1 MNYKLFFESA
11 LAAGKTLYSGWSY
24 KTAMAAIM
32 VVLLHKHAIL
42 FYAFSALV
50 VLDCLTKWLAIAH
63 DYLVKQGKTEP
74 TILQSL
80 IAIKAARSAGLISS
94 EVMKHRFLGKICI
107 YLLCVMAAATADLI
121 MVELSKPA
129 WAVSTII
136 GYLTATELLSIVE
149 NLNAA
154 GVEAVSGLIAAIQKK
169 RG

>member
-24 KTAMAAIM
+24 KTAMTAIM

-107 YLLCVMAAATADLI
+107 YLLCVMAAASADLI

>member
-11 LAAGKTLYSGWSY
+11 FAAGKTLYSGWSY

-32 VVLLHKHAIL
+32 VVLLHRHAIL

-63 DYLVKQGKTEP
+63 DYLVKQGKTAP
-74 TILQSL
+74 TIFQSL

-107 YLLCVMAAATADLI
+107 YLLCVMAAASADLI

-149 NLNAA
+149 NLNAT
-154 GVEAVSGLIAAIQKK
+154 GVEAVKGLIDIVKK
-169 RG
+169 KKV

>member
-11 LAAGKTLYSGWSY
+11 FAAGKTLYSGWSY

-32 VVLLHKHAIL
+32 VVLLHRHAIL

-63 DYLVKQGKTEP
+63 DYLVKQGKTAP
-74 TILQSL
+74 TIFQSL

-107 YLLCVMAAATADLI
+107 YLLCVMAAASADLI

-136 GYLTATELLSIVE
+136 GYLTATELLSIVA

-154 GVEAVSGLIAAIQKK
+154 GVEAVKGLIDIVKK
-169 RG
+169 KKV

>member
-1 MNYKLFFESA
+1 MNYKLYFDSA
-11 LAAGKTLYSGWSY
+11 VGALHTLYTGWGY
-24 KTAMAAIM
+24 KISAAAILTL
-32 VVLLHKHAIL
+32 LLHKHAIL
-42 FYAFSALV
+42 FYAFSLLV
-50 VLDCLTKWLAIAH
+50 FLDCLTKWIAIAH
-63 DYLVKQGKTEP
+63 HYLIEQGQHEP
-74 TILQSL
+74 TLLQSL
-80 IAIKAARSAGLISS
+80 IGIKAARSAGEIKS
-94 EVMKHRFLGKICI
+94 EVMKHRFLGKISV

-154 GVEAVSGLIAAIQKK
+154 GVEAVSGLLEIVAKK

>member
-11 LAAGKTLYSGWSY
+11 FAAGKTLYSGCSY

-32 VVLLHKHAIL
+32 VVLLHRHAIL

-63 DYLVKQGKTEP
+63 DYLVKQGKTAP
-74 TILQSL
+74 TIFQSL

-107 YLLCVMAAATADLI
+107 YLLCVMAAASADLI

-154 GVEAVSGLIAAIQKK
+154 GVEAVKGLIDIVKK
-169 RG
+169 KKV

>member
-11 LAAGKTLYSGWSY
+11 FAAGKTLYSGWSY

-32 VVLLHKHAIL
+32 VVLLHRHSIL
-42 FYAFSALV
+42 FYAFSVLV
-50 VLDCLTKWLAIAH
+50 MLDCLTKWLAIAH
-63 DYLVKQGKTEP
+63 DYLVKQGKTAP
-74 TILQSL
+74 TIFQSL

-107 YLLCVMAAATADLI
+107 YLLCVMAAASADLI

-154 GVEAVSGLIAAIQKK
+154 GVEAVKGLIDIVKK
-169 RG
+169 KKV

>member
-1 MNYKLFFESA
+1 MNYKLFFDSVVG
-11 LAAGKTLYSGWSY
+11 AGKTLYTGWNY
-24 KTAMAAIM
+24 KAVAAAIM
-32 VVLLHKHAIL
+32 VILLHKHAIL

-63 DYLVKQGKTEP
+63 DYLVKQGKTAP
-74 TILQSL
+74 TIFQSL

-107 YLLCVMAAATADLI
+107 YLLCVMAAASADLI
-121 MVELSKPA
+121 MVEISKPA

-154 GVEAVSGLIAAIQKK
+154 GVEAVKGLIDTIKKK
-169 RG
+169 RM

>member
-107 YLLCVMAAATADLI
+107 YLLCVMAAASADLI

-136 GYLTATELLSIVE
+136 SYLTATELLSIVE

-154 GVEAVSGLIAAIQKK
+154 GVEAVKGWIDIVKK
-169 RG
+169 KKV

>member
-1 MNYKLFFESA
+1 MNYKLFFKSA

-24 KTAMAAIM
+24 KTAIAAIM

-63 DYLVKQGKTEP
+63 DYLVKQGKTAP

-107 YLLCVMAAATADLI
+107 YLLCVMAAASADLI

-136 GYLTATELLSIVE
+136 GYLTATELLSICE
-149 NLNAA
+149 NLSDA
-154 GVEAVSGLIAAIQKK
+154 GIEAVGELAAIIKRKK
-169 RG
+169 V

>member
-1 MNYKLFFESA
+1 MNYKLFFEQEF
-11 LAAGKTLYSGWSY
+11 AAGKTLYSGWSY

-32 VVLLHKHAIL
+32 VVLLHRHAIL

-63 DYLVKQGKTEP
+63 DYLVKQGKTAP
-74 TILQSL
+74 TIFQSL

-107 YLLCVMAAATADLI
+107 YLLCVMAAASADLI

-154 GVEAVSGLIAAIQKK
+154 GVEAVKGLIDIVKK
-169 RG
+169 KKV

>member
-50 VLDCLTKWLAIAH
+50 VLDCLTKWLVIAH

>member
-32 VVLLHKHAIL
+32 VILLHRHAIL

-63 DYLVKQGKTEP
+63 DYLVKQGKTAP

-154 GVEAVSGLIAAIQKK
+154 GVEAVKALIDIVKKK
-169 RG
+169 RV

>member
-11 LAAGKTLYSGWSY
+11 FAAGKTLYSGWSY

-32 VVLLHKHAIL
+32 VVLLHRHAIL

-63 DYLVKQGKTEP
+63 DYLVKQGKTAP
-74 TILQSL
+74 TIFQSL

-107 YLLCVMAAATADLI
+107 YLLCVMAAASTDLI

-154 GVEAVSGLIAAIQKK
+154 GVEAVKGLIDIVKK
-169 RG
+169 KKV

>member
-11 LAAGKTLYSGWSY
+11 FAAGKTLYSGWSY

-32 VVLLHKHAIL
+32 VVLLHRHAIL

-107 YLLCVMAAATADLI
+107 YLLCVMAAASADLI
-121 MVELSKPA
+121 IVELSKPA

-154 GVEAVSGLIAAIQKK
+154 GVEAVKGLIDIVKK
-169 RG
+169 KKV

>member
-11 LAAGKTLYSGWSY
+11 FAAGKTLYSGWSY

-32 VVLLHKHAIL
+32 VVLLHRHAIL

-63 DYLVKQGKTEP
+63 DYLVKQGKTAP
-74 TILQSL
+74 TIFQSL

-107 YLLCVMAAATADLI
+107 YLLCVMAAASADLI
-121 MVELSKPA
+121 MVELYKPT
-129 WAVSTII
+129 WAVGTII

-154 GVEAVSGLIAAIQKK
+154 GVEAVKGLVDIVKK
-169 RG
+169 KKV

>member
-11 LAAGKTLYSGWSY
+11 FAAGKTLYSGWSY

-32 VVLLHKHAIL
+32 VVLLHRHAIL

-63 DYLVKQGKTEP
+63 DYLVKQGKTAP
-74 TILQSL
+74 TIFQSL
-80 IAIKAARSAGLISS
+80 IAIKAARSAGRISS

-107 YLLCVMAAATADLI
+107 YLLCVMAAASADLI

-154 GVEAVSGLIAAIQKK
+154 GVEAVKGLIDIVKK
-169 RG
+169 KKV

>member
-11 LAAGKTLYSGWSY
+11 FAAGKTLYSGWSY

-32 VVLLHKHAIL
+32 FVLLHRHAIL

-63 DYLVKQGKTEP
+63 DYLVKQGKTAP
-74 TILQSL
+74 TIFQSL

-107 YLLCVMAAATADLI
+107 YLLCVMAGASA
-121 MVELSKPA
+121 ER
-129 WAVSTII
+129 
-136 GYLTATELLSIVE
+136 
-149 NLNAA
+149 LNEISCQC
-154 GVEAVSGLIAAIQKK
+154 GSDYG
-169 RG
+169 